1 MCLVVTRMPG
11 RRLRTLL
18 LLLCPSD
25 VNSFLFVQSRNV
37 ISREGRQR
45 FSSDTQTLVD
55 SSRPS

>member
-1 MCLVVTRMPG
+1 MYLVITRMPG
-11 RRLRTLL
+11 RRLRTL

-45 FSSDTQTLVD
+45 FSSDAQTLVD
-55 SSRPS
+55 SSRSS